1 MQKRVTTCK
10 DTQNRAKKYKNE
22 NQREIKMPK
31 PHTSQSQ
38 TQSRSQSHNH
48 SHSQRK
54 AKQEQKQKRPKSGLE
69 QPQCAASAQKYTKI
83 SQNPAKTFKNI
94 ENVQKRIKTSKG
106 KQNKPYHT

>member
-1 MQKRVTTCK
+1 MQKRVITCK
-10 DTQNRAKKYKNE
+10 NTQNCAKKYKNE

-38 TQSRSQSHNH
+38 TQSQSQSHNH

-69 QPQCAASAQKYTKI
+69 QPQRTPSAQKYTKI
-83 SQNPAKTFKNI
+83 SQNPAKTLKNI
-94 ENVQKRIKTSKG
+94 ENVQKRMKMSKS
-106 KQNKPYHT
+106 K